1 MNNKKGFTL
10 IELIATIVL
19 ITISSTIIVIN
30 LQGSSSKEENSLA
43 EKNDKQ
49 ITDAAC
55 NAIDGLNAKNIVGK
69 SREECKTSG
78 CKITLEKLISN
89 GLVDAYTTYN
99 DSGKDINTFL
109 ADKTAVYVEIT
120 WSNPDSEGYIKKE
133 CTLHN
138 PYNNKNWIN

>member
-49 ITDAAC
+49 IADAAC

-69 SREECKTSG
+69 SREECKTDG

-120 WSNPDSEGYIKKE
+120 WSNPDSEGYIEKK

-138 PYNNKNWIN
+138 PYNNKN